1 MFQKG
6 HLQVNIRMRSWL
18 FSRQPRTSICL
29 WETTTNWVGMG
40 VGGPKILLIKFPYL
54 KTPLTLTHSNHW
66 ILIVSQLPASQ
77 PNTHHRTRWYQNSE
91 TIPYPGPNGANFAVV
106 VYHIHIAL
114 YHTSTETQ
122 HILQWSFGHAISG
135 TEGMVYVIKTG
146 GMMRAKEFSS

>member
-18 FSRQPRTSICL
+18 FSRQPRTSSCL

-77 PNTHHRTRWYQNSE
+77 PNIHHHTRLYQNSE
-91 TIPYPGPNGANFAVV
+91 PTPYPGPNGANFARVMS
-106 VYHIHIAL
+106 
-114 YHTSTETQ
+114 HTHSTIPYQ
-122 HILQWSFGHAISG
+122 HRDATYTTAELGHAISG
-135 TEGMVYVIKTG
+135 TEGMVYIIRTG
-146 GMMRAKEFSS
+146 GMMRAKEFS